1 MKKLLLGYTIASIL
15 AFTSDAPV
23 NKLNG
28 AYQRT
33 RFQYGEMKKME
44 AYAGPYSIKVFKD
57 GYWFAASK
65 KYDEQKNSVF
75 DGACG
80 GTYDLKDGKY
90 NEHVA
95 FYSWDSTAVGSTYV
109 MDFKVNKKEF
119 QQYGKMNSE
128 KWPNY
133 PVNDI
138 MGRII
143 PKEPLKDN
151 RLEGVWFLETAQYGN
166 DKWGEGR
173 YKDMVAMKIYAY
185 PLAVNA
191 FYNPKTKHFLS
202 AGVSLYQFDGVTL
215 SETRDLRS
223 NNHLAIGVTVTNSIE
238 LKDNK
243 IIQERPSDK
252 QREVFVKAQW
262 F

>member
-1 MKKLLLGYTIASIL
+1 MKKLLFGYIIASIL
-15 AFTSDAPV
+15 ALTSDAPV
-23 NKLNG
+23 KKLNG

-65 KYDEQKNSVF
+65 KYDDQKKPVF

-80 GTYDLKDGKY
+80 GTYDLKNGKY

-95 FYSWDSTAVGSTYV
+95 FYSWDSTAIGSTYV
-109 MDFKVNKKEF
+109 MNFKVNQKEF
-119 QQYGKMNSE
+119 RQYGKMNSE

-133 PVNDI
+133 LVNDI
-138 MGRII
+138 MERIT
-143 PKEPLKDN
+143 PTKPLKDS

-173 YKDMVAMKIYAY
+173 YKDMIAMKIYAY

-191 FYNPKTKHFLS
+191 FYNPKTKQFLS

-215 SETRDLRS
+215 SETRELRS
-223 NNHLAIGVTVTNSIE
+223 NNHSAVGVTVTNSIE

-243 IIQERPSDK
+243 IIQDRPLDK
-252 QREVFVKAQW
+252 QREVFVKAQ
-262 F
+262 